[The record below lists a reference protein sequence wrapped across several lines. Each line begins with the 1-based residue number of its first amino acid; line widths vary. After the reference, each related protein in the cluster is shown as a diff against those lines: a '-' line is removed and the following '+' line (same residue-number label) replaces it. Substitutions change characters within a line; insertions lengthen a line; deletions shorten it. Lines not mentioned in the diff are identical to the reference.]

1 MSKPSFSDIDRWLF
15 DYVEG
20 NLSSDQIVSLKSFIE
35 KHPDLEFDLESWS
48 ASKVESIDVE
58 YPDLNNLYKEEKR
71 TPKAIYWFTGVSMFL
86 IFISTISFI
95 YFDKSDGQKI
105 ASNDIANSVVSTDYS
120 FRNNQGNFQSAKS
133 NVYLSNTINIDQ
145 NTKINEDFYSRNH
158 IARNNYSSQL
168 YDFKNLFSSNYK
180 SQNSSNKILEN
191 NHELNNVLHNSSSLN
206 TEFNDASL
214 MNTLKATAISNK
226 SKKSIS
232 KRNNKKSN
240 SKKRKK
246 NKFEIMISKSVKKIN
261 RFMEKDL
268 ALKNTRDHN
277 IHVPGFNHLDAN
289 FSSAGDVSST
299 RFRTVNRAQWFG
311 EVNQKLIN
319 KVSLDMYSRALR
331 SGFAIQADYSHYANG
346 VIQDWNTS
354 FIYSPKIILTRSLL
368 IEPAIRFKMGNKF
381 LNASKV
387 IPGQVEWDRNN
398 TQDFYTSSVPVGNKL
413 WYRDLGASILVHSK
427 WLYFGIQA
435 DNLLNHIDNIYSS
448 NIEQPRRAGHHY
460 VAVLGTDYD
469 FPSIKMDVS
478 PYLVHERQE
487 NRSESWGGIN
497 MTYKSVSF
505 GGAYSSSNNY
515 AASIGLN
522 FNQFAITYQF
532 DRTFSNLLSKN
543 LNSHQISL
551 LINSKLNRSS
561 RRYITL

>member
-1 MSKPSFSDIDRWLF
+1 MSNPSFSDIDRWLF

-20 NLSSDQIVSLKSFIE
+20 NLTSDQIASLKSFIE
-35 KHPDLEFDLESWS
+35 KHPDLEFDLDSWS
-48 ASKVESIDVE
+48 ASKVEPIEVE
-58 YPDLNNLYKEEKR
+58 YPDLDHLYKEEKR
-71 TPKAIYWFTGVSMFL
+71 TPKTLYWFAGASML
-86 IFISTISFI
+86 LLLFISTINFI
-95 YFDKSDGQKI
+95 DFEKSNNHQLALNALMIKSNQKPSVIKEYVYLPYYNTDKDHLINSNQKI
-105 ASNDIANSVVSTDYS
+105 E
-120 FRNNQGNFQSAKS
+120 
-133 NVYLSNTINIDQ
+133 ID
-145 NTKINEDFYSRNH
+145 NGFYSIKPNQ
-158 IARNNYSSQL
+158 INSYSNQL
-168 YDFKNLFSSNYK
+168 YDFENLFTSNFR
-180 SQNSSNKILEN
+180 NSNLNDVPNVHQDINNNENHIFQSNISTS
-191 NHELNNVLHNSSSLN
+191 ELLL
-206 TEFNDASL
+206 L
-214 MNTLKATAISNK
+214 KTLKAHPISTK
-226 SKKSIS
+226 HKKSIT
-232 KRNNKKSN
+232 KRNFKKSN
-240 SKKRKK
+240 SKKRKR
-246 NKFEIMISKSVKKIN
+246 NKFEIMISKSIKKIN
-261 RFMEKDL
+261 RYMEKDL

-299 RFRTVNRAQWFG
+299 RFRSISRAQWLG

-319 KVSLDMYSRALR
+319 KISLDMYSRSLR

-354 FIYSPKIILTRSLL
+354 FIYSPKIILSRSLL

-387 IPGQVEWDRNN
+387 TPGQVEWDRNN
-398 TQDFYTSSVPVGNKL
+398 IQDFYTSSTPVGNKL
-413 WYRDLGASILVHSK
+413 WYRDLGASILLHSK
-427 WLYFGIQA
+427 WLYFGLQA
-435 DNLLNHIDNIYSS
+435 DNLLNHIDNIYS
-448 NIEQPRRAGHHY
+448 NDIDQPRRAGHHY

>member
-1 MSKPSFSDIDRWLF
+1 
-15 DYVEG
+15 
-20 NLSSDQIVSLKSFIE
+20 
-35 KHPDLEFDLESWS
+35 
-48 ASKVESIDVE
+48 
-58 YPDLNNLYKEEKR
+58 
-71 TPKAIYWFTGVSMFL
+71 
-86 IFISTISFI
+86 
-95 YFDKSDGQKI
+95 
-105 ASNDIANSVVSTDYS
+105 
-120 FRNNQGNFQSAKS
+120 
-133 NVYLSNTINIDQ
+133 
-145 NTKINEDFYSRNH
+145 
-158 IARNNYSSQL
+158 
-168 YDFKNLFSSNYK
+168 
-180 SQNSSNKILEN
+180 
-191 NHELNNVLHNSSSLN
+191 
-206 TEFNDASL
+206 
-214 MNTLKATAISNK
+214 
-226 SKKSIS
+226 
-232 KRNNKKSN
+232 
-240 SKKRKK
+240 
-246 NKFEIMISKSVKKIN
+246 
-261 RFMEKDL
+261 MEKDL

-319 KVSLDMYSRALR
+319 KVSLDMYSRVLR

-398 TQDFYTSSVPVGNKL
+398 TQEFYTSSVPVGNKL

-427 WLYFGIQA
+427 WLYFGVQA